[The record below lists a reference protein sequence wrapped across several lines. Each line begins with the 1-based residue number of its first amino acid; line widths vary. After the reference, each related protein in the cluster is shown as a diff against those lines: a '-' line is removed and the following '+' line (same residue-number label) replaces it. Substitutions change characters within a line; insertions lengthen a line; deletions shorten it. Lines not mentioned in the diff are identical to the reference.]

1 MAELHVQPKRNNFW
15 WLWLLLAIIIIA
27 GLIYYFNY
35 YKKGKTLGTPGTAD
49 SSYSINNSSD
59 TSAAVVPPGAN
70 LWDQVDFNSPDTSYT
85 EVTDKNVNTKSNA
98 HFVIYSMD
106 IQNLFADGKSDL
118 TNSGKQSLDQ
128 IASSINQRFKTAD
141 VRIYAQ
147 ADTAQADQLAMQRG
161 ESISNYL
168 AQNSKLD
175 QSHISVYHPGEGTS
189 VPGKKNTANIV
200 VKR

>member
-35 YKKGKTLGTPGTAD
+35 YQKGETMEMASPVD
-49 SSYSINNSSD
+49 SSYSLNNSSD
-59 TSAAVVPPGAN
+59 TSVVDIAPSAN
-70 LWDQVDFNSPDTSYT
+70 LWDQVDFNSPDTSYV
-85 EVTDKNVNTKSNA
+85 EVTDKNVTTKSNA

-106 IQNLFADGKSDL
+106 VQNLFADSKSDL
-118 TNSGKQSLDQ
+118 GDSGKQSLNHV
-128 IASSINQRFKTAD
+128 ASSINQRFKSAD

-147 ADTAQADQLAMQRG
+147 SDTSYTDQLALQRG

-168 AQNSKLD
+168 AKNSNLD
-175 QSHISVYHPGEGTS
+175 QSRISVYHTGEGTS
-189 VPGKKNTANIV
+189 VPDKKNTVNIV